1 MHNSLH
7 HPIIIIIAKYPFKMS
22 LSPLIQSL
30 PPMSPLQSSLPTSLL
45 LTCAATAV
53 SLPILVQTLLT
64 HLSAYNTA
72 PQDLNTYLSVLES
85 SVSENASYD
94 HDISRISK
102 LEDKLRLAGMV
113 REIQKC
119 GDELRGLLDKM
130 VRKEDHKR
138 LKLGSRILW
147 GTTRRDLEE
156 RVRKLDLLRMRF
168 LVVYLGMVAAKT
180 EVVLKEK
187 ERERERE
194 DADKVA
200 MGLASPVRSRTL
212 PNNLSENIKRTPP
225 LRRITSSAIGHNEGT
240 GSPQRSGWLGVVS
253 ELQSSPLMHKRRA
266 SVEQS
271 SSVGSPRSERF
282 SQFP

>member
-1 MHNSLH
+1 
-7 HPIIIIIAKYPFKMS
+7 
-22 LSPLIQSL
+22 
-30 PPMSPLQSSLPTSLL
+30 MSPLQPSLPTSLL
-45 LTCAATAV
+45 LTCAATAI
-53 SLPILVQTLLT
+53 SLPILIQTLLT

-85 SVSENASYD
+85 SILENASYD

-113 REIQKC
+113 REIQKS
-119 GDELRGLLDKM
+119 GDELRELLDKM
-130 VRKEDHKR
+130 VRTEDHKR
-138 LKLGSRILW
+138 LRFGSRVLW
-147 GTTRRDLEE
+147 GTRRRDLEE

-187 ERERERE
+187 EREKE
-194 DADKVA
+194 DADKVSS
-200 MGLASPVRSRTL
+200 MGIGSLGSPIRSRTL
-212 PNNLSENIKRTPP
+212 PSNLSENIKRTPP
-225 LRRITSSAIGHNEGT
+225 LRRITSNAIGHNEGT
-240 GSPQRSGWLGVVS
+240 GSPQRSGWMGVVN

-271 SSVGSPRSERF
+271 SSIGSPRNEKF
-282 SQFP
+282 AHFP

>member
-1 MHNSLH
+1 
-7 HPIIIIIAKYPFKMS
+7 MS
-22 LSPLIQSL
+22 LSPLIPSL
-30 PPMSPLQSSLPTSLL
+30 PPMSPLQTHLPTSLL

-53 SLPILVQTLLT
+53 SIPILVQTLLT
-64 HLSAYNTA
+64 HLSAYHTA
-72 PQDLNTYLSVLES
+72 PQDLSTYLSVLES
-85 SVSENASYD
+85 SISENASYD

-119 GDELRGLLDKM
+119 GDELRDLLDKM
-130 VRKEDHKR
+130 VSKEDHKR

-187 ERERERE
+187 EREKEREKE
-194 DADKVA
+194 DADKVSG
-200 MGLASPVRSRTL
+200 MGFGPLGSPIRTRTL
-212 PNNLSENIKRTPP
+212 PSNLSENIKRTPP
-225 LRRITSSAIGHNEGT
+225 LRRITSNAIGHNEGT
-240 GSPQRSGWLGVVS
+240 GSPQRSGWMGVVS

-282 SQFP
+282 AQFP

>member
-1 MHNSLH
+1 
-7 HPIIIIIAKYPFKMS
+7 MS

-119 GDELRGLLDKM
+119 SDELRGLLDTM
-130 VRKEDHKR
+130 VRKEDHKS
-138 LKLGSRILW
+138 LKLRSRILW

-187 ERERERE
+187 EKERERE

-200 MGLASPVRSRTL
+200 MGLGSPVRSRTL

-271 SSVGSPRSERF
+271 SSVGSPRNERF

>member
-1 MHNSLH
+1 
-7 HPIIIIIAKYPFKMS
+7 
-22 LSPLIQSL
+22 
-30 PPMSPLQSSLPTSLL
+30 
-45 LTCAATAV
+45 
-53 SLPILVQTLLT
+53 
-64 HLSAYNTA
+64 
-72 PQDLNTYLSVLES
+72 
-85 SVSENASYD
+85 
-94 HDISRISK
+94 
-102 LEDKLRLAGMV
+102 MV

-119 GDELRGLLDKM
+119 GDDLRGLLNKM
-130 VRKEDHKR
+130 VSKEDHKR

-187 ERERERE
+187 EKEKERKKE
-194 DADKVA
+194 DADKIF
-200 MGLASPVRSRTL
+200 GSPIRSRTL
-212 PNNLSENIKRTPP
+212 PSNLSENLKRTPP
-225 LRRITSSAIGHNEGT
+225 LRRITSNAIGHNEGT

-271 SSVGSPRSERF
+271 SSIGSPRSEKF
-282 SQFP
+282 AQFP

>member
-1 MHNSLH
+1 
-7 HPIIIIIAKYPFKMS
+7 MS
-22 LSPLIQSL
+22 LNPLIQSL

-53 SLPILVQTLLT
+53 SLPLLVQTLLT

-72 PQDLNTYLSVLES
+72 PQDLTTYLSVLES
-85 SVSENASYD
+85 SVQENASYD

-113 REIQKC
+113 REIQRC
-119 GDELRGLLDKM
+119 GDDLRELLNNM
-130 VRKEDHKR
+130 VSKEDHKR

-187 ERERERE
+187 EKEKEREKE
-194 DADKVA
+194 DADKIF
-200 MGLASPVRSRTL
+200 GSPIRSRTL
-212 PNNLSENIKRTPP
+212 PSNLSENLKRTPP
-225 LRRITSSAIGHNEGT
+225 LRRITSNAIGHNEGT

-271 SSVGSPRSERF
+271 SSIGSPRSEKF
-282 SQFP
+282 AHFP

>member
-1 MHNSLH
+1 
-7 HPIIIIIAKYPFKMS
+7 MS
-22 LSPLIQSL
+22 LNPLIQSL

-53 SLPILVQTLLT
+53 SLPIIVQTLLT
-64 HLSAYNTA
+64 HLSAFNTA
-72 PQDLNTYLSVLES
+72 PQDLSTYLSVLES

-119 GDELRGLLDKM
+119 GDELRELLDKM
-130 VRKEDHKR
+130 VSKEDHKR

-187 ERERERE
+187 EKE
-194 DADKVA
+194 DADKVSG
-200 MGLASPVRSRTL
+200 MVGPLGSPIRSRTL
-212 PNNLSENIKRTPP
+212 PSNLSENIKRTPP
-225 LRRITSSAIGHNEGT
+225 LRRITSNAIGHNEGT
-240 GSPQRSGWLGVVS
+240 GSPQRSGWMGVVN

-271 SSVGSPRSERF
+271 SSIGSPRSEKF
-282 SQFP
+282 AHFP

>member
-1 MHNSLH
+1 
-7 HPIIIIIAKYPFKMS
+7 
-22 LSPLIQSL
+22 
-30 PPMSPLQSSLPTSLL
+30 MSPLQSSLPTSLL

-64 HLSAYNTA
+64 HLSAYQRA
-72 PQDLNTYLSVLES
+72 PQDLTTYLAVLES

-102 LEDKLRLAGMV
+102 LEDRLRLAGMV
-113 REIQKC
+113 REIQKS
-119 GDELRGLLDKM
+119 GDELRGLLDGM

-138 LKLGSRILW
+138 LKLGCRILW

-187 ERERERE
+187 EKEREREKE
-194 DADKVA
+194 DADKVSG
-200 MGLASPVRSRTL
+200 MGFGPLGSPIRSKSLT
-212 PNNLSENIKRTPP
+212 NTLSENIKRTPP
-225 LRRITSSAIGHNEGT
+225 LRRITSNAMGHNEGT
-240 GSPQRSGWLGVVS
+240 GSPQRNGWLGVVS

-271 SSVGSPRSERF
+271 SSVGSPRNEKF
-282 SQFP
+282 AQFP

>member
-1 MHNSLH
+1 M
-7 HPIIIIIAKYPFKMS
+7 
-22 LSPLIQSL
+22 
-30 PPMSPLQSSLPTSLL
+30 
-45 LTCAATAV
+45 
-53 SLPILVQTLLT
+53 
-64 HLSAYNTA
+64 
-72 PQDLNTYLSVLES
+72 LES
-85 SVSENASYD
+85 SVQENASYD

-113 REIQKC
+113 REIQRC
-119 GDELRGLLDKM
+119 GDDLRELLNKM
-130 VRKEDHKR
+130 VSKEDHKR

-187 ERERERE
+187 EREKE
-194 DADKVA
+194 DADKIF
-200 MGLASPVRSRTL
+200 GSPIRSRTL
-212 PNNLSENIKRTPP
+212 PSNLSENLKRTPP
-225 LRRITSSAIGHNEGT
+225 LRRITSNAIGHNEGT

-271 SSVGSPRSERF
+271 SSIGSPRSEKF
-282 SQFP
+282 AHFP

>member
-1 MHNSLH
+1 
-7 HPIIIIIAKYPFKMS
+7 MS
-22 LSPLIQSL
+22 LDPLIQSL

-45 LTCAATAV
+45 LACAATAV

-72 PQDLNTYLSVLES
+72 PQDLTTYLSVLES

-94 HDISRISK
+94 HDISRLSK

-113 REIQKC
+113 REIQRC

-180 EVVLKEK
+180 EVVLKE
-187 ERERERE
+187 RERERE
-194 DADKVA
+194 KEKEDADQVA
-200 MGLASPVRSRTL
+200 MGLGSPVRSRTL
-212 PNNLSENIKRTPP
+212 PSNLSENIKRTPP
-225 LRRITSSAIGHNEGT
+225 LRRITSNAIGHNEGT

-271 SSVGSPRSERF
+271 SSLESPRNERLA
-282 SQFP
+282 QFP

>member
-1 MHNSLH
+1 
-7 HPIIIIIAKYPFKMS
+7 MS
-22 LSPLIQSL
+22 LNPLIQSL

-72 PQDLNTYLSVLES
+72 PQDLTTYLSVLES

-119 GDELRGLLDKM
+119 GDELRELLDKM
-130 VRKEDHKR
+130 VSKEDHKR

-187 ERERERE
+187 EKEREKE
-194 DADKVA
+194 DADKVSG
-200 MGLASPVRSRTL
+200 MGIGPLGSPIRSRTL
-212 PNNLSENIKRTPP
+212 PSNLSENIKRTPP
-225 LRRITSSAIGHNEGT
+225 LRRITSNAIGHNEGT
-240 GSPQRSGWLGVVS
+240 GSPQRSGWMGVVN

-271 SSVGSPRSERF
+271 SSIRSPRSEKF
-282 SQFP
+282 AHFP

>member
-1 MHNSLH
+1 
-7 HPIIIIIAKYPFKMS
+7 MS
-22 LSPLIQSL
+22 LNPFIQSL

-53 SLPILVQTLLT
+53 SLPLLVQTLLT

-72 PQDLNTYLSVLES
+72 PQDLTTYLSVLES
-85 SVSENASYD
+85 SVQENASYD

-102 LEDKLRLAGMV
+102 LEDKLRLAGIV
-113 REIQKC
+113 REIQRC
-119 GDELRGLLDKM
+119 GDDLRELLNNM
-130 VRKEDHKR
+130 VSKEDHKR

-180 EVVLKEK
+180 EVVLKEREK
-187 ERERERE
+187 E
-194 DADKVA
+194 DVDKIF
-200 MGLASPVRSRTL
+200 GSPIRSRTL
-212 PNNLSENIKRTPP
+212 PSNLSENLKRTPP
-225 LRRITSSAIGHNEGT
+225 LRRIMSNAIGHNEGT

-271 SSVGSPRSERF
+271 SSIGSPRSEKF
-282 SQFP
+282 AHFP

>member
-1 MHNSLH
+1 
-7 HPIIIIIAKYPFKMS
+7 MS
-22 LSPLIQSL
+22 LNPLIQSL

-53 SLPILVQTLLT
+53 SLPLLVQTLLT

-72 PQDLNTYLSVLES
+72 PQDLTTYLSVLES
-85 SVSENASYD
+85 SVQENASYD

-119 GDELRGLLDKM
+119 GDDLRGLLNKM
-130 VRKEDHKR
+130 VSKEDHKR

-180 EVVLKEK
+180 EV
-187 ERERERE
+187 
-194 DADKVA
+194 
-200 MGLASPVRSRTL
+200 
-212 PNNLSENIKRTPP
+212 NLKRTPP
-225 LRRITSSAIGHNEGT
+225 LRRITSNAIGHNEGT
-240 GSPQRSGWLGVVS
+240 GSPQRSGWLGVVG

-271 SSVGSPRSERF
+271 SSIGSPRSEKF
-282 SQFP
+282 AQFP